1 MLYLRDKTVEVGV
14 SRPLNAEGT
23 SADVIDSFIVE
34 EDGDISVLQE
44 RVSREDTVVRLNN
57 RRRDLRRR
65 VNSETK
71 LGLFPVVHREPLK
84 EKRPK
89 TRPSSTTNSVE
100 DKEALETSTVIS
112 ELPDTVQ
119 AEINNLLPN

>member
-14 SRPLNAEGT
+14 SWPLNAQGT

-44 RVSREDTVVRLNN
+44 RVRGEDTVVRLND
-57 RRRDLRRR
+57 RCRDLRRR

-71 LGLFPVVHREPLK
+71 LGFFPIVHREPLK

-89 TRPSSTTNSVE
+89 TRPSSSTNSVE

-112 ELPDTVQ
+112 ELSDTVQ
-119 AEINNLLPN
+119 AKINNLLPN